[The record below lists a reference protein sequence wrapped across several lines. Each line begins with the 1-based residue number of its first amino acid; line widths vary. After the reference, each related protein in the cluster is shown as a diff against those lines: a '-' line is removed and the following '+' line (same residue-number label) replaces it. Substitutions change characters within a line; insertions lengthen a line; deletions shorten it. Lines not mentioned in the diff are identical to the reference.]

1 MSDGDAQNFKPIMAE
16 CKPTNQVPDGMRPS
30 AAATYAKVLA
40 GQAITSADEDAV
52 IFEEFLEGG
61 D

>member
-1 MSDGDAQNFKPIMAE
+1 
-16 CKPTNQVPDGMRPS
+16 
-30 AAATYAKVLA
+30 LA